1 MQMWSYFADAQFSDL
16 MRQRPF
22 SLQANLKYSVV
33 YFTGA
38 GGKDAKIVHE
48 GVRKKE
54 HGGGETKRKEDK
66 NTTDADK
73 KKKELPNKTEKVKRS
88 AH

>member
-1 MQMWSYFADAQFSDL
+1 MYT
-16 MRQRPF
+16 
-22 SLQANLKYSVV
+22 NLKYSVV

-73 KKKELPNKTEKVKRS
+73 KKKEMPNKAEKVKRS